1 MMKQFFTRSILLFLI
16 ALGSNHPMQAQLLL
30 SDNFDFSG
38 TLVSNG
44 WTAHSGA
51 GTLSPTTT
59 AGLTY
64 TGILGSGVGNAVLVN
79 NLGGEDVNRS
89 FAVQNTNAGTVYF
102 SALVNVT
109 DVATAKAGDYFL
121 HIGNGAGASF
131 TTFAA
136 RIFARITATGINF
149 GVSNSGTATWG
160 NTNYTR
166 NTTYLIVVKYTIST
180 AGNDP
185 IQMWVVPAGVPA
197 TEAAA
202 GVPEVENVG
211 TTGQDI
217 INSIAL
223 RQGSAT
229 TSVQVVTDALK
240 VGTSWADVTPSGI
253 VPPSLTVSANS
264 LPNFGSIT
272 VGANSASQTYNIS
285 GSNLQAAPGNITVTA
300 PSADFQVSADNTNWG
315 ASASIPFA
323 SATLNATA
331 VYARFR
337 PQTAGIKSGNIGH
350 AGGGYTTS
358 LPVAVSGTGL
368 APITPVLSAGT
379 LAAFGTVC
387 INSTST
393 ANSFT
398 INGAN
403 LTTAPVAV
411 GPLAGYT
418 FSTIVSGPFS
428 SSLSINQPGG
438 TFSQTVFVQFTPT
451 AIQLYDGN
459 IAVIGAGAPA
469 INVTASGEGS
479 NTAPV
484 VITGTASAI
493 TTVSSTVAGN
503 ISNNGCTAV
512 TAYGIQYSTTNG
524 FVTGTSVA
532 GSNLNAGLFSVVLTG
547 LMPSTTYYY
556 KSFATNGG
564 GTSVGVQQSF
574 VTASPTMNAT
584 PLNVFGAICI
594 NTTSAA
600 NSFTLAS
607 TGLSAVNV
615 NVGPLAGY
623 TFSTTANGTF
633 SNSLSIAQPGG
644 VFSQIVFVKLTP
656 TAMQSYNGNIPV
668 SGGGAN
674 NINVSVSGSGANSPA
689 SLTTATAANVS
700 RNTAILSGLLTS
712 TGCSNLSS
720 YGFEYSGIAGFANGS
735 GVKVLASTIDATGA
749 FSVALNGLV
758 QGTTYYFKA
767 FGTNTGGTSYGS
779 EQSFTTSAIADGLVI
794 YNTPVQRGG
803 RLRYSLKNTKPSHY
817 AAKIYNVA
825 GQLVYRKDMII
836 QVNFIDDSFIIPSNI
851 GTGLYILEIESV
863 DFKTRVQFMIW

>member
-1 MMKQFFTRSILLFLI
+1 MMKQFFTRIILLFLI
-16 ALGSNHPMQAQLLL
+16 VLGSNHPMQAQLLL
-30 SDNFDFSG
+30 SDNFDYSG

-64 TGILGSGVGNAVLVN
+64 TGVLGSGVGNAALVN

-89 FAVQNTNAGTVYF
+89 FSVQNTNAGTVYF

-109 DVATAKAGDYFL
+109 DAATAKAGDYFL

-136 RIFARITATGINF
+136 RVFARITATGINF

-160 NTNYTR
+160 TTNYNR
-166 NTTYLIVVKYTIST
+166 NTTYLIVVKYTINT

-185 IQMWVVPAGVPA
+185 IQMWVVSAGVPV

-264 LPNFGSIT
+264 LPNFGSVT
-272 VGANSASQTYNIS
+272 VGVNSASQTYNIS
-285 GSNLQAAPGNITVTA
+285 GSNLQGAPGNITVTA

-315 ASASIPFA
+315 ATASIPFA
-323 SATLNATA
+323 SATLSVTA

-337 PQTAGIKSGNIGH
+337 PQTAGIKSGSISH
-350 AGGGYTTS
+350 AGGGFTTS

-368 APITPVLSAGT
+368 APITPVLSAST
-379 LAAFGTVC
+379 LATFGTVC
-387 INSTST
+387 INSST
-393 ANSFT
+393 TNSFT
-398 INGAN
+398 INGPN
-403 LTTAPVAV
+403 LTTAPVAI
-411 GPLAGYT
+411 GPLTGYT
-418 FSTIVSGPFS
+418 FSTIVSGPFT

-438 TFSQTVFVQFTPT
+438 SFTQTVFVRFTPT
-451 AIQLYDGN
+451 AIQLYNGN
-459 IAVIGAGAPA
+459 IAVTGAGAPA
-469 INVTASGEGS
+469 INVTASGAGS

-484 VITGTASAI
+484 VITGGASAI
-493 TTVSSTVAGN
+493 TTVSSIVAGN

-512 TAYGIQYSTTNG
+512 SAYGIQYSTSNG
-524 FVTGTSVA
+524 FVTGTSVV
-532 GSNLNAGLFSVVLTG
+532 GSNLNAGLFSVALTG

-556 KSFATNGG
+556 KSFATNAG
-564 GTSVGVQQSF
+564 GTSVGLQQSF
-574 VTASPTMNAT
+574 ITASPTMNAT
-584 PLNVFGAICI
+584 LLNEFGPICI

-607 TGLSAVNV
+607 TGLSALNV

-644 VFSQIVFVKLTP
+644 VFSQTVFVKFTP

-674 NINVSVSGSGANSPA
+674 NISVSVSGSGANSPA
-689 SLTTATAANVS
+689 SLTTATASNVN
-700 RNTAILSGLLTS
+700 RNTAVLSGLLTG

-758 QGTTYYFKA
+758 QGSTYYFKA

-779 EQSFTTSAIADGLVI
+779 EQSFTTSTIADGLVI

-803 RLRYSLKNTKPSHY
+803 RLRYSLKNIKPSNY

-836 QVNFIDDSFIIPSNI
+836 QVNFIDDSFVVPSNI

-863 DFKTRVQFMIW
+863 DSRTRVQFMIW

>member
-1 MMKQFFTRSILLFLI
+1 MMKQFFTRIILLFLI
-16 ALGSNHPMQAQLLL
+16 VLGSNHPMQAQLLL
-30 SDNFDFSG
+30 SDNFDYSG

-64 TGILGSGVGNAVLVN
+64 TGVLGSGVGNAALVN

-89 FAVQNTNAGTVYF
+89 FSVQNTNAGTVYF

-109 DVATAKAGDYFL
+109 DAATAKAGDYFL

-136 RIFARITATGINF
+136 RVFARITATGINF

-160 NTNYTR
+160 TTNYNR
-166 NTTYLIVVKYTIST
+166 NTTYLIVVKYTINT

-185 IQMWVVPAGVPA
+185 IQMWVVSAGVPV

-264 LPNFGSIT
+264 LPNFGSVT
-272 VGANSASQTYNIS
+272 VGVNSASQTYNIS
-285 GSNLQAAPGNITVTA
+285 GSNLQGAPGNITVTA

-315 ASASIPFA
+315 ATASIPFA
-323 SATLNATA
+323 SATLSVTA

-337 PQTAGIKSGNIGH
+337 PQTAGIKSGSISH
-350 AGGGYTTS
+350 AGGGFTTS

-368 APITPVLSAGT
+368 APITPVLSAST
-379 LAAFGTVC
+379 LATFGTVC
-387 INSTST
+387 INSST
-393 ANSFT
+393 TNSFT
-398 INGAN
+398 INGTN
-403 LTTAPVAV
+403 LTTAPVAI
-411 GPLAGYT
+411 GPLTGYT
-418 FSTIVSGPFS
+418 FSTIVSGPFT

-438 TFSQTVFVQFTPT
+438 SFTQTVFVRFTPT
-451 AIQLYDGN
+451 AIQLYNGN
-459 IAVIGAGAPA
+459 IAVTGAGAPA
-469 INVTASGEGS
+469 INVTASGAGS

-484 VITGTASAI
+484 VITGGASAI
-493 TTVSSTVAGN
+493 TTVSSIVAGN

-512 TAYGIQYSTTNG
+512 SAYGIQYSTTNG
-524 FVTGTSVA
+524 FVTGTSVV
-532 GSNLNAGLFSVVLTG
+532 GSNLNAGLFSVALTG

-556 KSFATNGG
+556 KSFATNAG
-564 GTSVGVQQSF
+564 GTSVGLQQSF
-574 VTASPTMNAT
+574 ITASPTMNAT
-584 PLNVFGAICI
+584 LLNEFGPICI

-607 TGLSAVNV
+607 TGLSALNV
-615 NVGPLAGY
+615 NVGPLTGY

-644 VFSQIVFVKLTP
+644 VFSQIVFVKFTP

-674 NINVSVSGSGANSPA
+674 NISVSVSGSGANSPA
-689 SLTTATAANVS
+689 SLTTATASNVN
-700 RNTAILSGLLTS
+700 RNTAVLSGLLTG

-758 QGTTYYFKA
+758 QGSTYYFKA

-779 EQSFTTSAIADGLVI
+779 EQSFTTSTIADGLVI

-803 RLRYSLKNTKPSHY
+803 RLRYSLKNIKPSNY

-836 QVNFIDDSFIIPSNI
+836 QVNFIDDSFVVPSNI

-863 DFKTRVQFMIW
+863 DSRTRVQFMIW